1 MNTIIEN
8 IPVGVI
14 LINEDREIVQLNEK
28 ALKIVEDSSLQ
39 HADDMIGKK
48 CSELFCTVD
57 PENCPI
63 LDQGKD
69 KASFTEEQIG
79 CGKGDDNTT
88 VLKSVIPV
96 LLNNENLLMEVFVDI
111 TAMKEHENRLE
122 EDATKLE
129 AMVEERTQQLL
140 GANLDLEYAIV
151 SLKKSQAQAIMN
163 EKLASVGQLAAGV
176 AHEINTPVQFV
187 GDNISFIKESIASLM
202 KLQDKENELIKA
214 AHESNITP
222 ELLASVDEAFEEAD
236 MEFLA
241 EEFPTAIAQ
250 AQSGVERIA
259 QIVQAMKEFSHPGDT
274 NLKPA
279 NINKAIETTQTV
291 TRSEWKL
298 IADFETDF
306 DQDMPMIPC
315 LISEFNQVVL
325 NMIINAR
332 DAISDC
338 LEKDPG
344 QKGKISI
351 STKVNGS
358 RAEIRISDTGGGIPQ
373 SVQDKI
379 FDPFF
384 TTKEVGKGSGQGL
397 AISRAVIVDKH
408 KGELDFE
415 TQEGKGTTFI
425 IRLPLN

>member
-1 MNTIIEN
+1 
-8 IPVGVI
+8 
-14 LINEDREIVQLNEK
+14 
-28 ALKIVEDSSLQ
+28 
-39 HADDMIGKK
+39 
-48 CSELFCTVD
+48 
-57 PENCPI
+57 
-63 LDQGKD
+63 
-69 KASFTEEQIG
+69 
-79 CGKGDDNTT
+79 
-88 VLKSVIPV
+88 
-96 LLNNENLLMEVFVDI
+96 
-111 TAMKEHENRLE
+111 
-122 EDATKLE
+122 
-129 AMVEERTQQLL
+129 
-140 GANLDLEYAIV
+140 
-151 SLKKSQAQAIMN
+151 
-163 EKLASVGQLAAGV
+163 
-176 AHEINTPVQFV
+176 
-187 GDNISFIKESIASLM
+187 M